1 MVIPVWARRLGRVG
15 RVMIASGVLIL
26 LFVAYQ
32 LYGTGLAEARAQ
44 DDLSSSFED
53 RQALL
58 ADALDLDPSTVE
70 ASPSTTNTPT
80 APTGATTTTAPL
92 PTPDTTPTTASAL
105 PLLTPEAV
113 DALYPADGEVL
124 GRLFIPAIGVDKFF
138 VEGTSVGDLKKGP
151 GHYRSSPL
159 PGQPGNASIAGHR
172 TTWGQPFHDVDKLQ
186 PGDDIVVET
195 LQGIFTYRVM
205 AQDDGEG
212 GELGHHIVT
221 PRQIE
226 VLNDFDDNRL
236 TLTACHPKFSAR
248 QRIIVVAELVGE
260 PALSV
265 PRSVADDADDK
276 LGADEANQGDT
287 TDTTDLGAVTSD
299 DAPDGDGTSE
309 VASSESITAAPNLDE
324 GLGWDRSALPIAIIW
339 GLIAGAIWFA
349 TWWISRPREGWRRAA
364 PYGLGG
370 PVFFIALWFC
380 FVGLDQFLPA
390 Y

>member
-1 MVIPVWARRLGRVG
+1 MWARRLGRVG
-15 RVMIASGVLIL
+15 RGMIASGVLIL

-44 DDLSSSFED
+44 DNLSSRFED
-53 RQALL
+53 RRALL
-58 ADALDLDPSTVE
+58 VDVLDLDPSTIE
-70 ASPSTTNTPT
+70 ASPTATIGGT

-92 PTPDTTPTTASAL
+92 PTPDTTPTTLSAL
-105 PLLTPEAV
+105 PFLTPEAV

-186 PGDDIVVET
+186 PGDEIVVET
-195 LQGIFTYRVM
+195 LQGVFTYRVM
-205 AQDDGEG
+205 ARDDGEG
-212 GELGHHIVT
+212 GELGHHIVS
-221 PRQIE
+221 PSQVE
-226 VLNDFDDNRL
+226 VLDDFDDNRL

-265 PRSVADDADDK
+265 PRSAPELADGDDK
-276 LGADEANQGDT
+276 LGDDEPEQGDT
-287 TDTTDLGAVTSD
+287 TDTTDLGAVTGDEPGD
-299 DAPDGDGTSE
+299 DDTSE
-309 VASSESITAAPNLDE
+309 VAASESITAAPNLDE
-324 GLGWDRSALPIAIIW
+324 GLGWERSALPTAIIW

-349 TWWISRPREGWRRAA
+349 TWWISRPREGWYRAA
-364 PYGLGG
+364 PYSLGG
-370 PVFFIALWFC
+370 PVFFIALWLC
-380 FVGLDQFLPA
+380 FVNLDRFLPA